1 MNSEKCV
8 CSSCGKKDT
17 MSSPATGT
25 AFCFNCAAVTEIKTG
40 KKVFKSYVHGN
51 YPYNYSEDE
60 LFLIIC
66 FGGVVKVAANKSN
79 ELAEIYKWLEFEDPT
94 THEGLG
100 LNKEQIQ
107 QLNNRLI
114 EGDDVAI
121 EIAKKLTDD
130 EKLNLMNTLFRIFK
144 LTNGG
149 TVEEAAGI
157 VKIARVIKTD
167 YYSFTAYILE
177 NTSFNQDEL
186 LKAISNT
193 VLQFMKFKKN
203 GDNTEA
209 STFYPTFDDD
219 EDDELALIEKHKNEG
234 NVNNPDTKVQFKGI
248 KNTPNIKFNPSDL
261 DKGNA
266 NNSNTK
272 VQFKGIKHTSNIKF
286 NQSDLDIV
294 DDNEDKDQ
302 QEDKKNLTKKKKSSN
317 TNIKLLLVFSLIF
330 LISLFFIFLQSSNY
344 MVDVNDKDLNS
355 LDNSLYDLLD
365 VESTNSN
372 LSNKTK
378 ESEADVES
386 TNSNPS
392 NKTKEPKA
400 DVIELNKQSGNFVS
414 DSEKYYDRAMAKENK
429 KDYNGAINLLNL
441 AISNYDKKYDSKF
454 GDKNYENEL
463 VKYYMSRGNILVKL
477 NRYSSAID
485 DYTKVVQLAQ
495 LQISAGVFLW
505 GRGELYFKLGL
516 NDKACKDFNDAAKYK
531 INQASETYPGII
543 KQNITIYNK
552 ACGLKKIDKE
562 LISTTNLTLIG
573 GTLEY
578 SLIYK
583 SDGDTTNIALRGVKV
598 ENLTTGKKT
607 KSNRWGDF
615 DIKVNLGDDI
625 RFSKRGLES
634 LNFKIYESTISYHIQ
649 EKNKFYITLSKKGFK
664 FGRSFEIRD

>member
-17 MSSPATGT
+17 ISSPATGT
-25 AFCFNCAAVTEIKTG
+25 AFCFNCSAVTEIKTG
-40 KKVFKSYVHGN
+40 KKVFKSYIHGN

-66 FGGVVKVAANKSN
+66 FGGVVKVAANKPN

-100 LNKEQIQ
+100 LNKEEIQ
-107 QLNNRLI
+107 QLNNRLL

-177 NTSFNQDEL
+177 NTSFNQEEL

-219 EDDELALIEKHKNEG
+219 DELALIEKNKNEG
-234 NVNNPDTKVQFKGI
+234 NANKPDTKVQFKGI

-261 DKGNA
+261 DKANA
-266 NNSNTK
+266 NNPNTK
-272 VQFKGIKHTSNIKF
+272 VHFKGIKNTSNIKF

-294 DDNEDKDQ
+294 DDNEDKDK
-302 QEDKKNLTKKKKSSN
+302 QEDKNNLPKKKKSSN
-317 TNIKLLLVFSLIF
+317 TNIKLLLFFSLIF
-330 LISLFFIFLQSSNY
+330 LISLFFIFLQSSNHKI
-344 MVDVNDKDLNS
+344 DVNDKDLNS
-355 LDNSLYDLLD
+355 LDNSLYDLSDL
-365 VESTNSN
+365 
-372 LSNKTK
+372 
-378 ESEADVES
+378 ES
-386 TNSNPS
+386 TNSNPY
-392 NKTKEPKA
+392 NKTKESKA

-414 DSEKYYDRAMAKENK
+414 DSEKYYDRAMGKENK

-441 AISNYDKKYDSKF
+441 AISNYDKKYDSKY

-463 VKYYMSRGNILVKL
+463 VKYYMSRGINLGKL

-495 LQISAGVFLW
+495 LQISAGAFLW
-505 GRGELYFKLGL
+505 GRGELYLKLGL
-516 NDKACKDFNDAAKYK
+516 NDMACKDFNDAAKYK
-531 INQASETYPGII
+531 INQDSETYPGVI

-552 ACGLKKIDKE
+552 ACGLKKIDKK
-562 LISTTNLTLIG
+562 LISTTNLALIG
-573 GTLEY
+573 KALDYTV
-578 SLIYK
+578 IYK
-583 SDGDTTNIALRGVKV
+583 SDGDTINISLRGVKV

-607 KSNRWGDF
+607 KTNRLGDF

-625 RFSKRGLES
+625 RFSKKGLES
-634 LNFKIYESTISYHIQ
+634 LNFKIYKSTISYHIE
-649 EKNKFYITLSKKGFK
+649 EKNKFYVTLLKKGSK
-664 FGRSFEIRD
+664 AGQSYEIRD

>member
-17 MSSPATGT
+17 MPSPATGT

-100 LNKEQIQ
+100 LNKEEIQ
-107 QLNNRLI
+107 QLNNRLT

-130 EKLNLMNTLFRIFK
+130 EKLNLINTLFRIFK

-149 TVEEAAGI
+149 TIKEAAGLI
-157 VKIARVIKTD
+157 KIARVINTD
-167 YYSFTAYILE
+167 YFSFTGYILE

-186 LKAISNT
+186 LKAVSNT
-193 VLQFMKFKKN
+193 VLQLMKFKKN
-203 GDNTEA
+203 GDKNEM
-209 STFYPTFDDD
+209 SYFYPTFDDD
-219 EDDELALIEKHKNEG
+219 DDDLALRKKHKNKG
-234 NVNNPDTKVQFKGI
+234 NANNPSKWNEWDTKVQFKGI

-266 NNSNTK
+266 NNPDTK
-272 VQFKGIKHTSNIKF
+272 VQFKGIKNTLNIKF
-286 NQSDLDIV
+286 IQSALDKG
-294 DDNEDKDQ
+294 DDNEDQK
-302 QEDKKNLTKKKKSSN
+302 EDKNQQGDEKNSTKKKKSSN

-330 LISLFFIFLQSSNY
+330 LISLFFIFNNETHEEYLPITEDT
-344 MVDVNDKDLNS
+344 VDVKDKGLSISEIDS
-355 LDNSLYDLLD
+355 SDNSLYDLLD
-365 VESTNSN
+365 G
-372 LSNKTK
+372 
-378 ESEADVES
+378 ES

-392 NKTKEPKA
+392 DKTKDLK
-400 DVIELNKQSGNFVS
+400 SGNFVS
-414 DSEKYYDRAMAKENK
+414 DSEKYYDLAMAKENK
-429 KDYNGAINLLNL
+429 KDYNGAINLLKL
-441 AISNYDKKYDSKF
+441 AISNYDKKYDSKY

-463 VKYYMSRGNILVKL
+463 VKYYMSRGTILVKL
-477 NRYSSAID
+477 NRYNSAID

-495 LQISAGVFLW
+495 IQTSAGVFLW

>member
-8 CSSCGKKDT
+8 CSSCGKKDIQFAE
-17 MSSPATGT
+17 ATGT

-40 KKVFKSYVHGN
+40 KKVFKSYVHKY

-100 LNKEQIQ
+100 LNKEEIQ
-107 QLNNRLI
+107 QLNNRLT

-121 EIAKKLTDD
+121 KIAKKLTDD
-130 EKLNLMNTLFRIFK
+130 EKLNLINTLFRIFK

-149 TVEEAAGI
+149 TIKEAAGLI
-157 VKIARVIKTD
+157 KIARVIKTD
-167 YYSFTAYILE
+167 YFSFTGYILE

-186 LKAISNT
+186 LKAVSNT
-193 VLQFMKFKKN
+193 VLQLMKFKKN
-203 GDNTEA
+203 GDMNEV
-209 STFYPTFDDD
+209 SYFYPTFDDD
-219 EDDELALIEKHKNEG
+219 ESALREKHKNKG
-234 NVNNPDTKVQFKGI
+234 NANNPSKWNTKVQFKGI

-266 NNSNTK
+266 NNPDIK
-272 VQFKGIKHTSNIKF
+272 VQFKGIKNTSNIKF
-286 NQSDLDIV
+286 NPSALGKG
-294 DDNEDKDQ
+294 DDNEYQK
-302 QEDKKNLTKKKKSSN
+302 EDKNQQGDEKNSTKKKKSSN
-317 TNIKLLLVFSLIF
+317 TNIKLLLVFLLFF
-330 LISLFFIFLQSSNY
+330 LISLFFIFNNETNEEYLPITEDT
-344 MVDVNDKDLNS
+344 VDVKDKGLSISEIDS
-355 LDNSLYDLLD
+355 SDNSLYDLLD
-365 VESTNSN
+365 G
-372 LSNKTK
+372 K
-378 ESEADVES
+378 S

-392 NKTKEPKA
+392 DKTKDLKSE
-400 DVIELNKQSGNFVS
+400 VIVPNNQSGNFVS
-414 DSEKYYDRAMAKENK
+414 DSEKYYERAMAKENK

-441 AISNYDKKYDSKF
+441 AISNYDKKYDSKY

-463 VKYYMSRGNILVKL
+463 VKYYMSRGIILGKL
-477 NRYSSAID
+477 SRYSSAID

-495 LQISAGVFLW
+495 IQISAGVFLW
-505 GRGELYFKLGL
+505 ERGELYFKLGL

-531 INQASETYPGII
+531 INQASETYPAVI

-562 LISTTNLTLIG
+562 LISTTNLTFIG

-583 SDGDTTNIALRGVKV
+583 DGDTINIGLRGVKV
-598 ENLTTGKKT
+598 ENLTTGRRT
-607 KSNRWGDF
+607 RTNRWGDF

-634 LNFKIYESTISYHIQ
+634 LNFKIYESTISFHIQ
-649 EKNKFYITLSKKGFK
+649 EKNKFYVTLSKKGSK
-664 FGRSFEIRD
+664 FGQSFEIRD